1 MTTPP
6 IRDDLRTTR
15 PYVTVP
21 FPSAPRP
28 LAHLNNN
35 ESPRPPA
42 GRHLA
47 ALRAA
52 AALALTKVNRYPDTT
67 LLTLRTALAGYA
79 GHAVRAD
86 MVWPGNGSNET
97 LLHLLQVY
105 GGPGRTALG
114 FGPTY
119 SMHQQLAAITGT
131 RWVQADRDPGF
142 GLSPEAAGTT
152 IDRHRPD
159 VVFLCAPNN
168 PTGTPLDPATLDVVL
183 RAAPGLVVLDEA
195 YVEFS
200 AAGSRA
206 GLLAEHRG
214 LVIARTM
221 SKAFG
226 IAGVRMGYLLAS
238 PDVLAPLHV
247 VALPYHLS
255 TLTVSVALA
264 ALEHAEEALSH
275 IPAILAERT
284 RVRDGLVS
292 AGHAVTPSDANF
304 LFFDTNTDSSTA
316 AANLAARGVLVR
328 DLGPRGWLRVSVGSP
343 EENDVF
349 LKVLAELAPS
359 EGHHVDRFE

>member
-1 MTTPP
+1 MPP
-6 IRDDLRTTR
+6 PPVRDDLRTTR

-21 FPSAPRP
+21 FSSPIRP

-35 ESPRPPA
+35 ESPHPPS

-52 AALALTKVNRYPDTT
+52 AARALATANRYPDTG
-67 LLTLRTALAGYA
+67 LLALRTALAEYT
-79 GHAVRAD
+79 GHGVRAD

-119 SMHQQLAAITGT
+119 SMHRQIAAITGT
-131 RWVQADRDPGF
+131 RWAQADRGPDF
-142 GLSPEAAGTT
+142 GVSPAAAGAA

-183 RAAPGLVVLDEA
+183 GAEPGLVVLDEA

-206 GLLAEHRG
+206 DLLARHQG

-226 IAGVRMGYLLAS
+226 IAGIRVGFLVAS
-238 PDVLAPLHV
+238 PDLLAPLRV

-264 ALEHAEEALSH
+264 ALEHAGESLAH
-275 IPAILAERT
+275 VPGILAERE
-284 RVRDGLVS
+284 RLRGALAD
-292 AGHAVTPSDANF
+292 AGHAVAPSDTNF
-304 LFFDTNTDSSTA
+304 LFFDTNTDSA
-316 AANLAARGVLVR
+316 AVAAELAGRGVLVR
-328 DLGPRGWLRVSVGSP
+328 DLGHAGWLRVSVGSP

-349 LKVLAELAPS
+349 LKVLTEICTIGGSPCPS
-359 EGHHVDRFE
+359 V